1 MESKELGSTPGA
13 NDGNF
18 PHSKQPQGS
27 HLCYAACIEM
37 LTNYYRPTYMEE
49 HEEGMSNI
57 AQWYCDDEDS
67 KGESKDD
74 SKKKDVYE
82 TPTRLG

>member
-13 NDGNF
+13 DDGNF
-18 PHSKQPQGS
+18 PHRKQPEGS

-57 AQWYCDDEDS
+57 AQ
-67 KGESKDD
+67 
-74 SKKKDVYE
+74 
-82 TPTRLG
+82 